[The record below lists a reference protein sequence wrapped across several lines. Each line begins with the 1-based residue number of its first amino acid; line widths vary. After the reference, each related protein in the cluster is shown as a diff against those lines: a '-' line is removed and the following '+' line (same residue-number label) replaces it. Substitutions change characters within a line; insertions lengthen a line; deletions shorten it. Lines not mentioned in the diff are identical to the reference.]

1 MLNILIVDDN
11 REFRENLKINFA
23 KYHQIFEA
31 TNLSESERVLNK
43 TTIDLALVDLKLGE
57 TEEGFEVIKI
67 IKEISP
73 STIIFV
79 ITGYGSVE
87 NAIKALKSG
96 AKDFLLKEKNITSV
110 LEQKILEIEDLVRI
124 QSELVVLKDR
134 DFSEKFII
142 GVSSAMNNLYNQ
154 IKQIA
159 QDKDVAVMIVG
170 ETGTGK
176 ELVAR
181 TIHQLSPRVNGPF
194 IPVDCPSIPET
205 LFESELFGYEKGA
218 FSGAVARKLGKIEL
232 AHQGTLFLDEISE
245 LPYNLQA
252 KFLRVLQEKKFMRLG
267 GEKEIFS
274 DFRLLCAT
282 NQDLSQRVKNKQFRE
297 DLFYRINAITITVP
311 PLRERKE
318 DISHLAKYFLSKFSK
333 SKGKTLDIDNQTLE
347 YFKNYDWPGNVR
359 ELERT
364 IERMVVLSEGA
375 KIDIKNLHFEPIKTE
390 SFSIPAGLS
399 LEEIEKRAIKYYLK
413 IYKDK
418 RKVAKILGIAPST
431 LYEKLKKYKILGE

>member
-318 DISHLAKYFLSKFSK
+318 DISHLAKYFLSKFSR
-333 SKGKTLDIDNQTLE
+333 SKGK
-347 YFKNYDWPGNVR
+347 
-359 ELERT
+359 
-364 IERMVVLSEGA
+364 
-375 KIDIKNLHFEPIKTE
+375 
-390 SFSIPAGLS
+390 
-399 LEEIEKRAIKYYLK
+399 
-413 IYKDK
+413 
-418 RKVAKILGIAPST
+418 
-431 LYEKLKKYKILGE
+431 